1 MHALHIKYYNE
12 MVEGKSEYEINKA
25 VWDDREQRQ
34 QDIQFKKVLAFK
46 DIVVSK
52 SKYSKVPLINGP
64 NSLYEKI
71 YKLKSKRFISRPHFM
86 NCISSAYGFD
96 VAQISSIELRLLN
109 ALYTSFDVY
118 SRDELD
124 WRYFLLL
131 LYIALHPGK
140 TCKEFLNWGYC
151 LFSSEFIF
159 EEKPINTLPFS
170 KIKDMIGLL
179 VVKKFQRQVFDMMD
193 DALIKNEVRNFK
205 MEKEQIFSK
214 VQQGKI
220 CLDNSLISL
229 RRFQQI
235 IENPPLSKVF
245 EVNTIRSEKILLQ
258 RFCKLCPFEEL
269 FCTHSISTHVGIER
283 RRVDA
288 SSFADTFVRKFK
300 LSLVFKA
307 IRSYHHHRI
316 AVRRLFCSSLIDVHR
331 RRLKQVLVRIRIHAL
346 SVVAVTNIQ
355 RIVRGYICMK
365 KTCLL
370 YIKHIS
376 AIRIQ
381 SFIRSMIEIKKTA
394 RVLSLRI
401 WASIEVQRVY
411 RGCFGRYRATIA
423 LVSYIQEE
431 KEKLD
436 LQIRKWREHRRVVA
450 STRIQSILRVVIA
463 KNRADFL
470 RIRRQRTQQVTK
482 EQNLILS
489 KYIRERKVI
498 EAQLSNQY
506 EQAKNQYIA
515 KRKVDEKVNRDR
527 IAKRALVRSLSKDR
541 EYQRAMQRNIFQ
553 KESEQKNHD
562 KWIQDWAQNRKE
574 RIAYFY
580 DFCLSCL
587 REPNDKEEQKLRKRL
602 NKLINIRY
610 VIILVRTN

>member
-1 MHALHIKYYNE
+1 MA
-12 MVEGKSEYEINKA
+12 EGKSEYEIKRA
-25 VWDDREQRQ
+25 VWDDREQHQ
-34 QDIQFKKVLAFK
+34 QNIQFKKVLAFK
-46 DIVVSK
+46 DIVESK
-52 SKYSKVPLINGP
+52 SKYSKVPLNNGP

-71 YKLKSKRFISRPHFM
+71 YKLKSKRYISRPHFM
-86 NCISSAYGFD
+86 NCMSSAYGFD
-96 VAQISSIELRLLN
+96 FAQISSIELRLLN

-131 LYIALHPGK
+131 LYIALQPGK
-140 TCKEFLNWGYC
+140 TCKDFLSWGYC

-159 EEKPINTLPFS
+159 ESQPINTLPFS

-193 DALIKNEVRNFK
+193 DALIKNEVSNSK

-214 VQQGKI
+214 VQQGEM
-220 CLDNSLISL
+220 CLDNSLISIK
-229 RRFQQI
+229 RFQQI

-245 EVNTIRSEKILLQ
+245 EVNTLRSEKILLQ
-258 RFCKLCPFEEL
+258 RFCKLCPFEEF
-269 FCTHSISTHVGIER
+269 FCTQSISTHVGIER
-283 RRVDA
+283 RQVDA

-307 IRSYHHHRI
+307 IRSYHHHRT

-331 RRLKQVLVRIRIHAL
+331 RRLMQVLVRIRTHAL

-355 RIVRGYICMK
+355 RIVRGYLCMK
-365 KTCLL
+365 ETCLL
-370 YIKHIS
+370 YIKHMS

-381 SFIRSMIEIKKTA
+381 SFMRSMIEMKKTA
-394 RVLSLRI
+394 RVVSLRI

-411 RGCFGRYRATIA
+411 RGCLGRYRATIA
-423 LVSYIQEE
+423 LMSYIQEE

-436 LQIRKWREHRRVVA
+436 LQIRTWRQHRRVVA
-450 STRIQSILRVVIA
+450 STRIQSMFRVVFA

-470 RIRRQRTQQVTK
+470 RIRRERTQQVAK
-482 EQNLILS
+482 VQNLVLS
-489 KYIRERKVI
+489 TYIRERKVI

-506 EQAKNQYIA
+506 EQAKSQYIA

-527 IAKRALVRSLSKDR
+527 VTKRAFIRSLSKDR
-541 EYQRAMQRNIFQ
+541 EYQRVMQRNIFQ
-553 KESEQKNHD
+553 KESERKNND
-562 KWIQDWAQNRKE
+562 KWVKDWAQNRKE
-574 RIAYFY
+574 RIAYFC
-580 DFCLSCL
+580 DFCLKCL

-602 NKLINIRY
+602 YKLINSRY
-610 VIILVRTN
+610 VMILVQIN